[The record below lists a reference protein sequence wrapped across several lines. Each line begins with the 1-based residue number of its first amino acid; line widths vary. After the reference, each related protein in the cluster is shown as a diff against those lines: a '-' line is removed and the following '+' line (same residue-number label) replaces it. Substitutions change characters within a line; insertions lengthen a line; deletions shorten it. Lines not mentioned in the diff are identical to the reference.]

1 VRLAVLLLACVPIW
15 ALDVTYSRQ
24 ADVIPAAYV
33 GRAVKGVAIY
43 RAQACNTGT
52 VEERFFPARI
62 GFEASKVAPQQDP
75 AAALFA
81 AREYKSR
88 SKLSVITGALI
99 EIAPYAG
106 LAMPLLGSLG
116 VAIPDWAIGVGGGTA
131 GITTAL
137 QRYNSQATHLEV
149 PANWLMDGMPE
160 RILQPG
166 QCEAFMLAL
175 GGKPPATFNTVMV
188 ATIQPASA
196 LEREQA
202 KPLLTA
208 TAYLEAYPGCNC
220 TQKYD
225 VGTIT
230 LAYLGATHPQTPEVD
245 EIEEVHQYAERIAA
259 MIRER
264 SAQIGEQQ

>member
-1 VRLAVLLLACVPIW
+1 MRFAALLLALPVW
-15 ALDVTYSRQ
+15 GLDVTYSKQ

-52 VEERFFPARI
+52 GEERFFPARI

-75 AAALFA
+75 TAALFA

-149 PANWLMDGMPE
+149 PANWLLDGMPE

-175 GGKPPATFNTVMV
+175 GGKPPLVFNTVMV
-188 ATIQPASA
+188 ATTHPTINASA
-196 LEREQA
+196 PEREQA
-202 KPLLTA
+202 KLL
-208 TAYLEAYPGCNC
+208 LSS
-220 TQKYD
+220 
-225 VGTIT
+225 
-230 LAYLGATHPQTPEVD
+230 THPQIAEVD
-245 EIEEVHQYAERIAA
+245 EMEEVHQYAEKIAA
-259 MIRER
+259 LIRER
-264 SAQIGEQQ
+264 SAQIGAQQ

>member
-1 VRLAVLLLACVPIW
+1 MRLAVLLLACVPIW

-43 RAQACNTGT
+43 RAQACNTGA

-99 EIAPYAG
+99 GIAPYAG

-175 GGKPPATFNTVMV
+175 GGKPPPVFNTVMV
-188 ATIQPASA
+188 ATGKQSLQVQPAIIVSS

-202 KPLLTA
+202 APLLTPTA
-208 TAYLEAYPGCNC
+208 TR
-220 TQKYD
+220 
-225 VGTIT
+225 
-230 LAYLGATHPQTPEVD
+230 PQFPEVD

-264 SAQIGEQQ
+264 SAARGEVE